1 MTGKSDVHLRIMPS
15 SLYSKTFTHLAQG
28 IILGRMTGYRDETK
42 YLSAYEMITYG
53 DFPTKENRFYTKT

>member
-1 MTGKSDVHLRIMPS
+1 MTGKSGVPRIIMLS
-15 SLYSKTFTHLAQG
+15 SLFSKTFTHLAQG
-28 IILGRMTGYRDETK
+28 IIPGRVTGYRDETK